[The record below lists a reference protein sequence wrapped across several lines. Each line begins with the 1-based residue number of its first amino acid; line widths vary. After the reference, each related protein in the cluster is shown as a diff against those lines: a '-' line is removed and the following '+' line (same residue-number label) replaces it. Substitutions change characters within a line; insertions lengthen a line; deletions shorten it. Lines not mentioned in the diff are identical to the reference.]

1 MMERSIVENRLV
13 NIMRETFNEPGLAIR
28 ADLTAADVDEWDSLS
43 HVDFIV
49 AVEAEFDIRLTTA
62 EVRNLKNVGDFVKVI
77 AKKAK

>member
-1 MMERSIVENRLV
+1 MERSVVENRLV
-13 NIMRETFNEPGLAIR
+13 HIMRETFNEPGLAIR
-28 ADLTAADVDEWDSLS
+28 DDLTAADVDEWDSLS

>member
-1 MMERSIVENRLV
+1 MERSVVENRLV
-13 NIMRETFNEPGLAIR
+13 NIMRETFNEPNLTIR
-28 ADLTAADVDEWDSLS
+28 DDLTAADVDEWDSLS